1 MGKSSA
7 YITAIILFLVMVVG
21 FTYWLSTTEEHAGGN
36 EASHSEQSAEGGGEE
51 GGDSAGG
58 EADKIFA
65 QNCASCH
72 GDNLEGAV
80 GPSLK
85 AVGGKYS
92 KDEILG
98 IIKNGKSGGMPAGVI
113 QGKEAEMVAT
123 WLSEKK

>member
-1 MGKSSA
+1 
-7 YITAIILFLVMVVG
+7 MVVG

-36 EASHSEQSAEGGGEE
+36 EASHGEQAEEGGGEK

-58 EADKIFA
+58 EAEKVFA

-72 GDNLEGAV
+72 GENLGGGA
-80 GPSLK
+80 GPALE

-92 KDEILG
+92 KDEILE

-113 QGKEAEMVAT
+113 QGEEAEMVAT

>member
-36 EASHSEQSAEGGGEE
+36 EASHGEQAEEGGGEK

-58 EADKIFA
+58 EAEKVFA

-72 GDNLEGAV
+72 GENLGGGA
-80 GPSLK
+80 GPALE

-92 KDEILG
+92 KDEILE

-113 QGKEAEMVAT
+113 QGEEAEMVAT

>member
-36 EASHSEQSAEGGGEE
+36 EAGHSEQSEEG

-58 EADKIFA
+58 EAEKIFT

-72 GDNLEGAV
+72 GENLGGGA
-80 GPSLK
+80 GPALE

-92 KDEILG
+92 KDEILE

-113 QGKEAEMVAT
+113 QGEDAEKVAT